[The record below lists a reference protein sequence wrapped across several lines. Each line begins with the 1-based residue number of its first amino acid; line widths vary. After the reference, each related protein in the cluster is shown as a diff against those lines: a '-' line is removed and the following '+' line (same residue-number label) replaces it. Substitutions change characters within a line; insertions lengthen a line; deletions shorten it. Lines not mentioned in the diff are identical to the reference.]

1 MTAEKSYLYSI
12 FKRNNLLTEFKKQ
25 EPVFVWNQVAG
36 EVGKIARPKK
46 VQGDTL
52 ILEVPSA
59 AAKQELSYLE
69 NQFLNELNEGLEET
83 EIESLKFE
91 LGRFPSRETSAEND
105 FDLDEVS
112 LSEAEREKIEKAI
125 ERTDLERETAGSLKK
140 LLVTQQK
147 ERKVRLENGWNE
159 CPSCGGIY
167 PGHVCPYCGFGSQSS

>member
-12 FKRNNLLTEFKKQ
+12 FKRNNLLSEFKEQ

-46 VQGDTL
+46 VRGDTL
-52 ILEVPSA
+52 VLEVPSA

-69 NQFLNELNEGLEET
+69 DQFLNELNENLEET
-83 EIESLKFE
+83 EISKLKFE
-91 LGRFPSRETSAEND
+91 LGRFPSRETSEAED
-105 FDLDEVS
+105 FDLDEVT
-112 LSEAEREKIEKAI
+112 LSEKELEKIEAAI
-125 ERTDLERETAGSLKK
+125 EKTELERETAGSLKK

-147 ERKVRLENGWNE
+147 KRKVRLESGWNE

-167 PGHVCPYCGFGSQSS
+167 PDHVCPYCGFGSQSS

>member
-1 MTAEKSYLYSI
+1 MTPEKSYLYSI
-12 FKRNNLLTEFKKQ
+12 FKRNNLLSEFKQQ

-46 VQGDTL
+46 VQGEAL

-69 NQFLNELNEGLEET
+69 DQFLNELNDNLEET
-83 EIESLKFE
+83 EIRKLKFE
-91 LGRFPSRETSAEND
+91 LGRFPSREAPEGED

-112 LSEAEREKIEKAI
+112 LSEEEHERIEEAIEK
-125 ERTDLERETAGSLKK
+125 TDLDRETAGSLKK

-167 PGHVCPYCGFGSQSS
+167 PDHVCPYCGFGSQSS

>member
-1 MTAEKSYLYSI
+1 MTMEKSSLYTL
-12 FKRNNLLTEFKKQ
+12 FRRNNLLNEFKEQ

-46 VQGDTL
+46 VKGDTL
-52 ILEVPSA
+52 VLEVPSA

-69 NQFLNELNEGLEET
+69 DQFLNELNDNLEET
-83 EIESLKFE
+83 EISKLKFE
-91 LGRFPSRETSAEND
+91 LGRFPSRETPEGED

-112 LSEAEREKIEKAI
+112 LSEEEYEKIEAAI
-125 ERTDLERETAGSLKK
+125 EKTDLDRDTAASLKE

-147 ERKVRLENGWNE
+147 KRKVRLENGWNE

-167 PGHVCPYCGFGSQSS
+167 PGEVCPYCGFGSQSS